1 MENEDG
7 QLRAK
12 ENIYSKNSKIDKKF
26 NKKRFIKF
34 FINFRIFT
42 VYIFLRSKLSVL
54 VFHNNFKLSSRGLD
68 CESFWILLAQHL
80 CWLEA
85 F

>member
-26 NKKRFIKF
+26 NKKR
-34 FINFRIFT
+34 
-42 VYIFLRSKLSVL
+42 LRLGEYSPIITSPSA
-54 VFHNNFKLSSRGLD
+54 NN
-68 CESFWILLAQHL
+68 C
-80 CWLEA
+80 
-85 F
+85 